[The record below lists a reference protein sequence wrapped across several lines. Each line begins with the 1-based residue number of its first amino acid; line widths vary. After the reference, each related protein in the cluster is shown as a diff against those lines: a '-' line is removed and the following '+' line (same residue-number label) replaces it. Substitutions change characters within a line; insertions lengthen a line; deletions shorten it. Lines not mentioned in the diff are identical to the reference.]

1 VRAVAGGG
9 GAAHACS
16 ADTAPAPPPHAP
28 SSRQVVTACATQDA
42 LGSGS
47 VEGRGRVPSPRTH
60 EACRRRVADTS
71 LVCAT
76 MAVLVLQPVLV
87 AAVCQAKCRWVCAPR
102 ACPGALSARDAARSR
117 ASCSRPRSRASCSRP
132 RSRASCSRPR
142 SRAGTR
148 TTLPS
153 GWMGPPKTGPARRT
167 RTRRCKVP
175 LDNAVGLAGVPVHRP
190 MHC

>member
-1 VRAVAGGG
+1 MRAVAGGG
-9 GAAHACS
+9 PAAHACS

-87 AAVCQAKCRWVCAPR
+87 AAECQAKCRWVCAPR
-102 ACPGALSARDAARSR
+102 ACPGALSARDAA
-117 ASCSRPRSRASCSRP
+117 